1 MTSDQDLSGY
11 DVNLRKALLKKA
23 LDIRYSIRV
32 LPSYGE
38 MLVRAAG
45 EQYLSGCSE
54 QFVVFHRAS

>member
-54 QFVVFHRAS
+54 